1 MTPQLAYRAGVL
13 AVTYKYGPVGNSPV
27 WHRQSTNFGLTWSS
41 ATKVSLVN
49 DSTFEPETA
58 GLAILDDGHLAG
70 TMEHGRDA
78 DDGLWV
84 RRSQ

>member
-1 MTPQLAYRAGVL
+1 ML
-13 AVTYKYGPVGNSPV
+13 AVTYKYGAVGNSPV

-49 DSTFEPETA
+49 DSTFDPETA
-58 GLAILDDGHLAG
+58 GLAILDTGHLAG
-70 TMEHGRDA
+70 TMEHGRDT